1 MEEIIDAIPT
11 AVFETMGTVA
21 GLVACFFIAV
31 QAIKELKTT
40 TPSSLSHAYVIGWF
54 VVFMFWTFYGI
65 RFRTNAIIISNVIAT
80 FLQGVLLYAV
90 LRKEKKA
97 YKQK

>member
-1 MEEIIDAIPT
+1 MFELVDSIPI
-11 AVFETMGTVA
+11 VFFESMGVIA

-31 QAIKELKTT
+31 QAVKELKTN

-54 VVFMFWTFYGI
+54 FVFVFWTFYGI
-65 RFRTNAIIISNVIAT
+65 RFRASAIIISNAIAT

-90 LRKEKKA
+90 LRKEK
-97 YKQK
+97 